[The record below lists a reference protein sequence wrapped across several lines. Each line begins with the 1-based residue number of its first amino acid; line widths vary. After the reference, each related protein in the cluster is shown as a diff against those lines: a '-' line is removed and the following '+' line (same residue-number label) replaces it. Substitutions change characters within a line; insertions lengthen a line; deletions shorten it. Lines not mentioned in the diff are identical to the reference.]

1 LVFLCLWHVRR
12 AWQKNACSKIK
23 GIATRAWALRELG
36 NLMYLSESPIAG
48 MTLLEY
54 ARQRFAT
61 IRTKVSGANAFWSYV
76 DSTWMKKLDMWVT
89 GNRNIPHAGQ
99 DTNAAIESSHSN
111 LKAVLRASR
120 ERLVGRRVDW
130 LIDELTNDVINRYE
144 FNAYMKENG
153 FEGNRKRER
162 VVINSLLQAR
172 KIPDH
177 CVTLPSE
184 TGEPAY
190 VTSNKRPHLRYAVHN
205 PETEWGCCEC
215 PHSMKGNLCK
225 HHLKVLRMLR
235 PDLAEGGIVK
245 VCGTLYGTSRGGIS
259 QLVQFPELP
268 EIEPELAGETDPDR
282 APGTLGPDIETEDVA
297 PPSPR
302 AVDEDKRLTESID
315 RLASSICDR
324 ALKHRLVKRHLEAE
338 LRAMDARHAAMEL
351 QISHGVLHP
360 AQREAAPFVGNDVN
374 GSNTLRRHRDF
385 LSSCFRSSRNT
396 RQRL

>member
-1 LVFLCLWHVRR
+1 
-12 AWQKNACSKIK
+12 
-23 GIATRAWALRELG
+23 
-36 NLMYLSESPIAG
+36 MYLSESPIAG

-172 KIPDH
+172 KIPDD
-177 CVTLPSE
+177 CVILPSE

-190 VTSNKRPHLRYAVHN
+190 VTSNKRPHLHYAVHN
-205 PETEWGCCEC
+205 
-215 PHSMKGNLCK
+215 S
-225 HHLKVLRMLR
+225 VFFLRL
-235 PDLAEGGIVK
+235 
-245 VCGTLYGTSRGGIS
+245 
-259 QLVQFPELP
+259 
-268 EIEPELAGETDPDR
+268 
-282 APGTLGPDIETEDVA
+282 
-297 PPSPR
+297 
-302 AVDEDKRLTESID
+302 
-315 RLASSICDR
+315 
-324 ALKHRLVKRHLEAE
+324 
-338 LRAMDARHAAMEL
+338 
-351 QISHGVLHP
+351 
-360 AQREAAPFVGNDVN
+360 
-374 GSNTLRRHRDF
+374 
-385 LSSCFRSSRNT
+385 
-396 RQRL
+396 